1 MREREML
8 NKEREVVI
16 QEVWNYIQV
25 HNTHILEYKHT
36 TTEHTHAPCI
46 NPTIIPDATAGEDGD
61 REPKF
66 VLEPILGAPEKAAV
80 GVVERRMKDL
90 VLSESQHW
98 RLI

>member
-1 MREREML
+1 MYTQHSRILHTYEYTI
-8 NKEREVVI
+8 K
-16 QEVWNYIQV
+16 Q
-25 HNTHILEYKHT
+25 HNTHT
-36 TTEHTHAPCI
+36 PCI

-90 VLSESQHW
+90 VLSES
-98 RLI
+98 